1 MISRQGSKKE
11 KRMCLPILQ
20 VVALP
25 MVALI
30 AIVVGTT
37 FLSKTILTKVETS
50 RAVSAKYAM
59 LAQTMKYDVIQVQQ
73 WLTDISATR
82 GLDGLDDGF
91 DEAAISKASFLKGLS
106 EFKRLFESNGNSEQL
121 ATLQKIQTEFDA
133 YYAVGL
139 VMANDYVQHGPEGGN
154 AHMKDFDEAAEEL
167 SANLEHF
174 VAEQKAALDQNLSE
188 TQALAA
194 NFNRIIQ
201 IIGITTL
208 CLWLV
213 FMYGFVRKVILPL
226 KNVAKV
232 LSGSADQLSAT
243 SSQVHS
249 SSQSLAEG
257 ATEQAASLEETSASL
272 EEMTSMLKKTE
283 EAARQAKTLSNE
295 TSAAAAS
302 GSADMSEMKTAMGHI
317 QASSA
322 DVAQIVKDI
331 DEIAFQTNILA
342 LNAAVEAARAGEAG
356 MGFAVVADEVRNLA
370 LRSAKSAKETAS
382 KIEESISRSEHG
394 VTISNKVAESFALI
408 AERTV
413 EVDRYVSEIAS
424 ASQEQSQG
432 VNQVNIAISQM
443 NEVTQSNAA
452 NSEESASASDDLN
465 TQAQAIKDSVKALQQ
480 LVGVEKS
487 RKEPT
492 THSNPKVQASPRFN
506 TPVYRK
512 VKQGEVQNEER
523 ALNCWEFKQC
533 GREKGGAKAAE
544 LGVCP
549 AYPDHGRSCA
559 SLAGTLCGGK
569 VQGTFA
575 SKIGNCSKCKF
586 YNSEHYCH
594 NSNGSSSY
602 RQTSM
607 NLNGNNRNGNTTPG
621 DEFLDF

>member
-1 MISRQGSKKE
+1 
-11 KRMCLPILQ
+11 MCLPILQ

-30 AIVVGTT
+30 AIVIGTT
-37 FLSKTILTKVETS
+37 LLSKSILSKVDTS
-50 RAVSAKYAM
+50 REVSAKFAM

-91 DEAAISKASFLKGLS
+91 DEAAASKASFLRGLS
-106 EFKRLFESNGNSEQL
+106 EFRNLFESNGNSEQL
-121 ATLQKIQTEFDA
+121 AELQKIQTEFDT
-133 YYAVGL
+133 YYEVGL
-139 VMANDYVQHGPEGGN
+139 VMAHDYVQQGPEGGN
-154 AHMKDFDEAAEEL
+154 AHMANFDQAAEEL
-167 SANLEHF
+167 SANLEQF
-174 VAEQKAALDQNLSE
+174 VADQKAALNQNLSE

-201 IIGITTL
+201 ITGFTTL

-226 KNVAKV
+226 KKVATV

-257 ATEQAASLEETSASL
+257 ASEQAASLEETSASL

-295 TSAAAAS
+295 TSTAAAS
-302 GSADMSEMKTAMGHI
+302 GSADMSEMKTAMGQI

-382 KIEESISRSEHG
+382 KIEESISRSERG

-465 TQAQAIKDSVKALQQ
+465 AQSQAIKDSVKSLQQ
-480 LVGVEKS
+480 LVGVEKTIEKS
-487 RKEPT
+487 TTPLVRKT
-492 THSNPKVQASPRFN
+492 RAKQASIPQSF
-506 TPVYRK
+506 P
-512 VKQGEVQNEER
+512 
-523 ALNCWEFKQC
+523 
-533 GREKGGAKAAE
+533 
-544 LGVCP
+544 
-549 AYPDHGRSCA
+549 
-559 SLAGTLCGGK
+559 
-569 VQGTFA
+569 A
-575 SKIGNCSKCKF
+575 SKPGHLPEAVHSRNGGEFEHNGRKT
-586 YNSEHYCH
+586 SEVS
-594 NSNGSSSY
+594 SN

-607 NLNGNNRNGNTTPG
+607 SLNGNNRNGNTTPG